1 MSISSINT
9 NSFSSEAVTSKPDPA
24 QVKKAAQQ
32 NQDVK
37 NKQDST
43 QQTPVPQVQTTQAA
57 PPVPSVNTSG
67 QTVGQVV
74 NVKA

>member
-1 MSISSINT
+1 MSISSINS

-24 QVKKAAQQ
+24 QVKKAVQQ

-37 NKQDST
+37 SKQDST
-43 QQTPVPQVQTTQAA
+43 QQIPVPQAQTTQSA
-57 PPVPSVNTSG
+57 PPVPSINTSG

-74 NVKA
+74 NVQA